1 MFMSKRLVIILGIIV
16 ALVMLT
22 TGIGLAYALTAL
34 NQQTTV
40 NAHLSATATAAAAVV
55 VPTPKAGPRRVTGV
69 IQALSTSS
77 FTMAVKRNKKTVTVT
92 VNVDATTIYMH
103 SGQKAA
109 FSDLQVGQTVV
120 VMGTVDLKGLT
131 IQATHVAISPVAA
144 KPTTTPTVSPTATT
158 TP

>member
-1 MFMSKRLVIILGIIV
+1 MFISKRLFIILSIVV

-40 NAHLSATATAAAAVV
+40 NAHLSATATAAAV
-55 VPTPKAGPRRVTGV
+55 VPPPKAGPRRVTGV

-77 FTMAVKRNKKTVTVT
+77 FTLAVKRNKKTVNVT
-92 VNVDATTIYMH
+92 VNVDATTTYMH
-103 SGQKAA
+103 SGQKAS

-131 IQATHVAISPVAA
+131 IQATRVVISPLAV
-144 KPTTTPTVSPTATT
+144 KPTTTPTVNPTATA